1 MIAFVVAVVT
11 LVIVFMAVNVCAQE
25 LSIDAAFVN
34 CALSLT
40 NMIRLAITVLAM
52 VQLFCTKSFTFT
64 TWLVAIL
71 NFLRVYL
78 EQVPQLKQSRSYN
91 LLEITVL
98 R

>member
-11 LVIVFMAVNVCAQE
+11 FVIVFMAVNVCAQE

-40 NMIRLAITVLAM
+40 NMIRLAITVFAM